1 MPKQSEHWHTFRN
14 VAGRK
19 TFLFCPFIR
28 NSHLCSRQNVY
39 NQVYKLTCENIK
51 ENGND
56 YLPRAASEEAIPEG
70 HGRRSHQLLV
80 ESAKINYWLVSK
92 QLFFYYTD
100 GKEDKSMN
108 QETIGKFV
116 ATCRKEKGFTQ
127 KQLAEKLNI
136 TDRAVSKWETGKSI
150 PDAAIMLDL
159 CKILGISANELLS
172 GERIAMENYQKKAE
186 ENLVELQQK
195 ANNAQKSSNL
205 LVKFVA
211 LILGVLFIVK
221 YGIGSKASYFVD
233 SISMEFILIPCLL
246 MLLCT
251 GYWRGFLQAFAYFIR
266 RNHCTAERLRDSANA
281 LKLVCRSS
289 LIWGSIG
296 FTISTVNL
304 MRHHMPDPKFGA
316 LCGDLSVAL
325 LPLFYSLVINAV
337 LMPLYFE
344 LNRFYTKNAE

>member
-1 MPKQSEHWHTFRN
+1 
-14 VAGRK
+14 
-19 TFLFCPFIR
+19 
-28 NSHLCSRQNVY
+28 
-39 NQVYKLTCENIK
+39 
-51 ENGND
+51 
-56 YLPRAASEEAIPEG
+56 
-70 HGRRSHQLLV
+70 
-80 ESAKINYWLVSK
+80 
-92 QLFFYYTD
+92 
-100 GKEDKSMN
+100 MN
-108 QETIGKFV
+108 QGTIGKFV
-116 ATCRKEKGFTQ
+116 AACRKEKGLTQ

-195 ANNAQKSSNL
+195 ADNAQKSWHL
-205 LVKFVA
+205 LVKLVV

-221 YGIGSKASYFVD
+221 YGIGSRTWYFVD
-233 SISMEFILIPCLL
+233 AISMEFILIPCLL
-246 MLLCT
+246 ILLCT
-251 GYWRGFLQAFAYFIR
+251 GYWRSFLKAFVYLIKR
-266 RNHCTAERLRDSANA
+266 DYCTAEMIKDSANA

-296 FTISTVNL
+296 FMISTVNL
-304 MRHHMPDPKFGA
+304 MRRHMLDPEFAA
-316 LCGDLSVAL
+316 LCGDISVAL

-344 LNRFYTKNAE
+344 LNRLHRKNAE